1 MRRAAFR
8 PRQTIA
14 GQPPPDGLTVQQRP
28 GVALVARPAEIQHA
42 LVWDGQLVAGAYG
55 GPPPPPAQRP
65 GTIMIALE
73 PETSRPFDGG
83 VTARRGPAPPAVSL
97 QSPVREVV
105 VAVDPAPPEALAGR
119 VAVARWG
126 LAQPTQRPTPPL
138 MAAAEPPPPF
148 PGRATRS
155 GARPPT
161 DYRPTARSLVAA
173 IESPPPATG
182 AMMIG
187 ARGFGDPRRPVRT
200 HVARPDDPPALRAPG
215 TALVAKSPV
224 PPLVPQQPPT
234 RPVTAAVEPP
244 PPFPGAAL
252 ARVRPLVPSER
263 LRAPALVAR
272 SEPPAPVPG
281 SVLAVRARADHA
293 PRPRGPVLTAHGETG
308 TREGRAT
315 ARAGPAPP
323 AVPQQ
328 APGRV
333 LGARAEPRPPFPG
346 TVVALT
352 GRLAGAP
359 QPDRTAARPGGRF
372 QRADARARSIRRSPR
387 MSATLAYQ
395 TRTKTPTEVL
405 SVVFDFA
412 NFPELVAGASILSA
426 AVSGPGGAS
435 LTGLVAGPPVVLSAA
450 AVIDALGN
458 TVAAGKGVQVA
469 LAGGTAGADVVVECA
484 ATLST
489 GSVAVVQGKI
499 AVRNAV

>member
-8 PRQTIA
+8 PRQTVA
-14 GQPPPDGLTVQQRP
+14 GQPPPNGLTVQQRP

-83 VTARRGPAPPAVSL
+83 VTARRGPAPPIVSL
-97 QSPVREVV
+97 QPPARELI
-105 VAVDPAPPEALAGR
+105 VAGEPAPPDAGSGR
-119 VAVARWG
+119 LSVGRWG
-126 LAQPTQRPTPPL
+126 VAQPTQRPTPPL
-138 MAAAEPPPPF
+138 AVSAEPPRPDPGRVTRSGARPPMDGRPTARPVVVGPEVRTPAPGALAVGVRGFGDPRRPVRAHVVRPASPPALRAPGTALAGKPPVSPLVPQQSPTRPVTAAAEPPPPF
-148 PGRATRS
+148 PG
-155 GARPPT
+155 
-161 DYRPTARSLVAA
+161 
-173 IESPPPATG
+173 
-182 AMMIG
+182 
-187 ARGFGDPRRPVRT
+187 
-200 HVARPDDPPALRAPG
+200 
-215 TALVAKSPV
+215 
-224 PPLVPQQPPT
+224 
-234 RPVTAAVEPP
+234 AAV
-244 PPFPGAAL
+244 
-252 ARVRPLVPSER
+252 ARVRPLVLSER

-272 SEPPAPVPG
+272 VAPPAPAPG
-281 SVLAVRARADHA
+281 VARVTRGRADHA
-293 PRPRGPVLTAHGETG
+293 PRPAGPVLTAHGETG